1 MRMSTTLVGSGV
13 YDAVEAG
20 RLLGVP
26 VACILRWAVP
36 DRRGL
41 PPVVA
46 PSFERAFSFQDL
58 VSLSV
63 AGVLRERQV
72 ADDDMRRGVEY
83 LQQFTHHDKPL
94 AYRDVVELLATSGRS
109 FIARLGGGWFDLGKG
124 GQSAFKEI
132 VKVYLKRI
140 TFDDLGGARLWR
152 PAPHVVLDPGV
163 QAGTPCIEG
172 TRIPTA
178 TVAAM
183 AAVDPLKLVAD
194 ELDLSVEEVEAAASF
209 EAALLEGRGIAA

>member
-1 MRMSTTLVGSGV
+1 MHMSTTLVGSGV

-26 VACILRWAVP
+26 ATRVVRWAAP
-36 DRRGL
+36 GRRGL

-58 VSLSV
+58 ISLAV
-63 AGVLRERQV
+63 VEELWERQV
-72 ADDDMRRGVEY
+72 VDDDMRRGVAY
-83 LQQFTHHDKPL
+83 LQQSTHHDKPL

-109 FIARLGGGWFDLGKG
+109 FIAHIEGAWVDLGKG
-124 GQSAFKEI
+124 GQGAFKQI
-132 VKVYLKRI
+132 VRIYLERI
-140 TFDDLGGARLWR
+140 TFDDLGAARLWR
-152 PAPHVVLDPGV
+152 PARHVVLDPEV
-163 QAGTPCIEG
+163 QAGTPCVEG

-183 AAVDPLKLVAD
+183 AAVDPPKLVAE
-194 ELDLSVEEVEAAASF
+194 ELDLSIKEVEAAAHF